1 MIYNRMHNELTN
13 LLPEER
19 QRILSRDYIL
29 RIGVITAMLATALAL
44 SAGVLLIPTYVFLN
58 GNANEKKVSLAHIE
72 STLSSAD
79 EVALQG
85 RLAALS
91 TNAAALVALSD
102 APSVSALI
110 RDMLSVSHPGITL
123 SRISFTPSTGKSSG
137 TIAVSGS
144 AATRDALRNYQLALE
159 GARFARSAVL
169 PVSAY
174 AKDSDIAFTITIT
187 LAP

>member
-1 MIYNRMHNELTN
+1 MHNELTN

-19 QRILSRDYIL
+19 QKALSRDYIL
-29 RIGVITAMLATALAL
+29 RIGVITAMLATALTL
-44 SAGVLLIPTYVFLN
+44 SAGVLLVPTYVFLN
-58 GNANEKKVSLAHIE
+58 GNVNAKRVSLAHIE

-79 EVALQG
+79 EVALQE

-91 TNAAALVALSD
+91 MNAAALAALSD

-110 RDMLSVSHPGITL
+110 RDALSVSHPGITL
-123 SRISFTPSTGKSSG
+123 SRISFAPATEKGSG
-137 TIAVSGS
+137 TMVVSGS
-144 AATRDALRNYQLALE
+144 AATRDALRSYQLALQ
-159 GARFARSAVL
+159 GAQFARSAVL

-174 AKDSDIAFTITIT
+174 AKDSDIAFAITIT

>member
-1 MIYNRMHNELTN
+1 MHNELTN

-19 QRILSRDYIL
+19 QKVLSRDYIL

-58 GNANEKKVSLAHIE
+58 GSANAKKVSLVHIE

-79 EVALQG
+79 ELALQERLVAL
-85 RLAALS
+85 S
-91 TNAAALVALSD
+91 KNAAALVALSS

-110 RDMLSVSHPGITL
+110 RDMLSVAHPGVTL
-123 SRISFTPSTGKSSG
+123 SRISFTPSAGKSPW
-137 TIAVSGS
+137 TMAVSGR
-144 AATRDALRNYQLALE
+144 AATRDALRGYQLALE
-159 GARFARSAVL
+159 GARFARSAAL